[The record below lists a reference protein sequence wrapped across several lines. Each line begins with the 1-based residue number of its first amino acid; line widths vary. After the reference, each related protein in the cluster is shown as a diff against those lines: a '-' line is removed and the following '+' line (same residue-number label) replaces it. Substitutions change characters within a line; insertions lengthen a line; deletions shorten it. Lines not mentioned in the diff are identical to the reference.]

1 MASQVVRYV
10 CSTSGR
16 HSKFKT
22 YHNRL
27 LIFQTMKTMKLKC
40 DENNPLYSI
49 YTACCSM
56 HTLCN
61 SSFFLPLLYFS
72 SLSPH
77 FLSLPI
83 FRYAPE
89 SINYGTFSHASDV
102 WSYGVTLW
110 EMFSYGEPPY
120 GDMTGAEVR
129 FKLAAHQDPTPAA
142 LISAPLGVLLYHD

>member
-1 MASQVVRYV
+1 
-10 CSTSGR
+10 
-16 HSKFKT
+16 
-22 YHNRL
+22 
-27 LIFQTMKTMKLKC
+27 MKLKC
-40 DENNPLYSI
+40 DGNNPLYSI

-72 SLSPH
+72 SSVPSFSLS
-77 FLSLPI
+77 LSLPI

-129 FKLAAHQDPTPAA
+129 FKLGCPSRPSTSCINKCSTRHVQCMV
-142 LISAPLGVLLYHD
+142 IKYRIFR